1 MLQEHTPFILFANCI
16 PVRGA
21 RRSTICDLQR
31 GLVHPIPN
39 GLHEVV
45 TAGRGRTLAEL
56 RAIYGPGSAEVLE
69 EYFTF
74 LLAND
79 LGFWCADPSA
89 YPDLDLSWDHPG
101 RVSNAIVD
109 VGTESDH
116 DFGSLVR
123 QLDALGCRALQL
135 RVFAPWPL
143 GRLDAALGHT
153 LGSRL
158 RTIEVIF
165 PWSAEWTAQ
174 EMSDLVF
181 KHQRVSSMLVHS
193 APEGRTQ
200 EFRPGDTP
208 VHYTPQVV
216 DHHSHCG
223 QVHVGYFAVTLGA
236 FTEARGANSCLN
248 RKLSVDAHGEIRNCP
263 SMPRSFGNAA
273 TVPLAAALEADGFRE
288 HWGVSKDQVATC
300 RDCEF
305 RYVCTDCRAWLR
317 DPADAR
323 SKPARCSYDPYTA
336 TWGADPVPAAV
347 VQLAASAPAERVA
360 RREPAVACVG

>member
-1 MLQEHTPFILFANCI
+1 MTLEEHRPFVLFANCV

-31 GLVHPIPN
+31 GRVHPIPN

-56 RAIYGPGSAEVLE
+56 RQIYGPGSAEVLE
-69 EYFTF
+69 EYFAF
-74 LLAND
+74 LLRHD
-79 LGFWCADPSA
+79 LGFWCDDPSA

-109 VGTESDH
+109 VGAESEH
-116 DFGSLVR
+116 DFASLVA

-135 RVFAPWPL
+135 RVFAPRPL
-143 GRLDAALGHT
+143 AWLDETLAHAA
-153 LGSRL
+153 GSRL

-165 PWSAEWTAQ
+165 PFSDDWTAQ
-174 EMSDLVF
+174 EMAELVF
-181 KHQRVSSMLVHS
+181 RHQRVSSMVVHS
-193 APEGRTQ
+193 SPEGRVQ

-216 DHHSHCG
+216 DSHAHCG
-223 QVHVGYFAVTLGA
+223 QVHPGYFAVTMGA
-236 FTEARGANSCLN
+236 FTEARSANSCLN
-248 RKLSVDAHGEIRNCP
+248 RKLSVDEHGEIRNCP
-263 SMPRSFGNAA
+263 SMPRGFGNAA
-273 TVPLAAALEADGFRE
+273 SVPLAVALETEGFRE
-288 HWGVSKDQVATC
+288 HWGTAKDQVQTC

-305 RYVCTDCRAWLR
+305 RYVCTDCRAWVR

-323 SKPARCSYDPYTA
+323 SKPAHCSYDPYTA
-336 TWGADPVPAAV
+336 TWGGDPVPETVA
-347 VQLAASAPAERVA
+347 QLAAEPVA
-360 RREPAVACVG
+360 AGV